1 MTESRQE
8 IMMAKL
14 LSEFE
19 TNPIIGA
26 ACHKVGL
33 SRASY
38 YRWREENLEF
48 EIKADFALAKGRA
61 VINDLAE
68 SMLINAIKDQK
79 LGAIALWLRFNHPV
93 YTQKPPDPPKPY
105 RGARFLPYY
114 DD

>member
-1 MTESRQE
+1 MTKSRQE

-14 LSEFE
+14 LKEFE

-33 SRASY
+33 SRATY
-38 YRWREENLEF
+38 YRWREESMEF
-48 EIKADFALAKGRA
+48 ELKADFALAKGRA

-68 SMLINAIKDQK
+68 SQLINAIKDQRI
-79 LGAIALWLRFNHPV
+79 GAIALWLRFNHPIYV
-93 YTQKPPDPPKPY
+93 QKHPNPPKPY
-105 RGARFLPYY
+105 KGTKYLPY